1 MNPEDAQPS
10 GRKDPQWD
18 ELVENFRQIDSNTP
32 REPSAAE
39 RAAQLEKLFNTGPG
53 AMRGPRDYVAEDT
66 PEEFVPQEPAAL
78 GSGDPM
84 LNLAW
89 VGAAGG
95 PLGLLLCVLFF
106 RSAPGFIYF
115 GLAIVALLGIAY
127 LLKRLPTER
136 DPGDDGAQV

>member
-1 MNPEDAQPS
+1 MNPEDAHPS
-10 GRKDPQWD
+10 NQNDPQWD
-18 ELVENFRQIDSNTP
+18 ALVENFRQLDASAP
-32 REPSAAE
+32 REPSADE
-39 RAAQLEKLFNTGPG
+39 RAAKLEKLFNTGP
-53 AMRGPRDYVAEDT
+53 AAVRGPRDYVAEET
-66 PEEFVPQEPAAL
+66 PEEFVPEEPAAL

-106 RSAPGFIYF
+106 RSAPVFIYF

>member
-1 MNPEDAQPS
+1 M
-10 GRKDPQWD
+10 RKDPQWD
-18 ELVENFRQIDSNTP
+18 ELVENFRQLDSNTP

-106 RSAPGFIYF
+106 RSAPGIHLLWPSHRRVAWHRV
-115 GLAIVALLGIAY
+115 LAQTSSHRANIREMMELKSR
-127 LLKRLPTER
+127 KRL
-136 DPGDDGAQV
+136 